1 MGFIYRLTSPS
12 GKSYIGQTVRSI
24 EERFKQHQ
32 QPDSECVAISRA
44 IQKYGWENMKKEW
57 QEVSDDKLNFYEEM
71 LVALLG
77 TLSPG
82 GYNLREGGG
91 SRGSLCEDTK
101 QKITL
106 SLIGKTRTDETKKK
120 MSESMSGEKH
130 PLYGKTHTDETKKK
144 ISDSQKGEKNH
155 MYGKSHTDETIQKM
169 STAKSGEKHPFYGR
183 THTDETRKKMM
194 GNSPRPKKV
203 FQYELDGTFVQ
214 TFSSGRDAA
223 RALNKTTGSR
233 ISDCAI
239 GKSKSAYGFKWSYT
253 KL

>member
-44 IQKYGWENMKKEW
+44 IQKYGWGNMKKEW

-120 MSESMSGEKH
+120 
-130 PLYGKTHTDETKKK
+130 
-144 ISDSQKGEKNH
+144 
-155 MYGKSHTDETIQKM
+155 
-169 STAKSGEKHPFYGR
+169 
-183 THTDETRKKMM
+183 
-194 GNSPRPKKV
+194 
-203 FQYELDGTFVQ
+203 
-214 TFSSGRDAA
+214 
-223 RALNKTTGSR
+223 
-233 ISDCAI
+233 
-239 GKSKSAYGFKWSYT
+239 
-253 KL
+253 

>member
-1 MGFIYRLTSPS
+1 
-12 GKSYIGQTVRSI
+12 
-24 EERFKQHQ
+24 
-32 QPDSECVAISRA
+32 
-44 IQKYGWENMKKEW
+44 
-57 QEVSDDKLNFYEEM
+57 
-71 LVALLG
+71 
-77 TLSPG
+77 
-82 GYNLREGGG
+82 
-91 SRGSLCEDTK
+91 
-101 QKITL
+101 
-106 SLIGKTRTDETKKK
+106 